1 MFFGFRDGLRLRGLL
16 HPPFLCL
23 TERGRIQPMDKL
35 LILRHDIDTD
45 IETTRAM
52 WRVERELVIKS
63 SYFFRLS
70 TVDLPLMREIE
81 ACGGSVGYHFE
92 ELATAAKRKGLKTR
106 EQVMEELPYMRDLFE
121 RNLTELRDQTQLPL
135 RFVASHGDF
144 ANRRLGVPNWV
155 ILRDAAFRDRMNIEL
170 EAYDEACMRHVQSR
184 HSDDQPYPTYW
195 KPAPPECPRV
205 WNQYRLRIGPPRAMA
220 RQLQRERG

>member
-1 MFFGFRDGLRLRGLL
+1 MLKQFTVLSRLYSEFMMKSRLEE
-16 HPPFLCL
+16 HRCFLAFAIGCGYEVCSIPHFWRL

-52 WRVERELVIKS
+52 WRVERELGIKT

-170 EAYDEACMRHVQSR
+170 GAYDEACMRHVQSR
-184 HSDDQPYPTYW
+184 HSDDKPYPTYW
-195 KPAPPECPRV
+195 KPAPP
-205 WNQYRLRIGPPRAMA
+205 
-220 RQLQRERG
+220 

>member
-1 MFFGFRDGLRLRGLL
+1 
-16 HPPFLCL
+16 
-23 TERGRIQPMDKL
+23 MDKL
-35 LILRHDIDTD
+35 LILRHDVDSD

-52 WRVERELVIKS
+52 WRIERELGIKS

-92 ELATAAKRKGLKTR
+92 ELATVAKRKGLKTR
-106 EQVMEELPYMRDLFE
+106 EQVMEDLPYMRDPFE

-144 ANRRLGVPNWV
+144 VNRRLGVPNWV

-184 HSDDQPYPTYW
+184 HSDGQPYPTYW
-195 KPAPPECPRV
+195 EPAPP
-205 WNQYRLRIGPPRAMA
+205 
-220 RQLQRERG
+220 

>member
-1 MFFGFRDGLRLRGLL
+1 MFFGFRDRPRVRGLL

-52 WRVERELVIKS
+52 WRVERELGIKT

-92 ELATAAKRKGLKTR
+92 ELATAAKPKGSRRASRSWRSCPTWR
-106 EQVMEELPYMRDLFE
+106 PFR
-121 RNLTELRDQTQLPL
+121 TQPD
-135 RFVASHGDF
+135 RIEG
-144 ANRRLGVPNWV
+144 P
-155 ILRDAAFRDRMNIEL
+155 DAASPASSPLM
-170 EAYDEACMRHVQSR
+170 VTSR
-184 HSDDQPYPTYW
+184 IVGSGF
-195 KPAPPECPRV
+195 
-205 WNQYRLRIGPPRAMA
+205 RIG
-220 RQLQRERG
+220 